1 MTGMKTRADKKTSI
15 RMFGRS
21 LGIVA
26 ALMATNVGAA
36 EFQWASS
43 QDAVTLDPHT
53 INHSF
58 VLGFIGNVYEP
69 LVRRDT
75 DFALEP
81 ALATGWEQTGDTT
94 WRFALRQNVTFA
106 NGSAFSAEDVVFSF
120 ERAKKGG
127 IKNLIATIDS
137 VKAIDDHTVEIT
149 TKGINPILP
158 REITTVYMMDR
169 SWAEEN
175 NATEPSQPNSTE
187 GNYATSSTMGTGP
200 FQIAI
205 RELGVKT
212 VFEPNPTWWGDVNHN
227 LTKATFNRIENAA
240 TRIAALTAGEIDM
253 VQGISPQDVSRI
265 EASPDLKMIIG
276 PELRTMFLMLDV
288 SRDALLESDVT
299 DANPFKELKVRQAI
313 QHAINREA
321 IQQKVMRGY
330 SVLTGSML
338 SKEINGYSPKLDVLP
353 EYDVEKARALMKEA
367 GYEDGFSVT
376 LDCTNDRYM
385 QDEALCIALGSMMTQ
400 IGIRVTVRA
409 QTVGKWAEQV
419 NPPTYNTSF
428 TMVGYSPSSAD
439 AHNVLT
445 TLVATRD
452 PDRSMGVFNIGGYSN
467 PKVDDLT
474 AAIQIETNPT
484 KRNDLILQAF
494 RLIGEDA
501 AYVPLQQLVL
511 LWAAG
516 KNVDLVQMPDDRL
529 MLSHVTVN

>member
-1 MTGMKTRADKKTSI
+1 
-15 RMFGRS
+15 
-21 LGIVA
+21 
-26 ALMATNVGAA
+26 
-36 EFQWASS
+36 
-43 QDAVTLDPHT
+43 
-53 INHSF
+53 
-58 VLGFIGNVYEP
+58 
-69 LVRRDT
+69 
-75 DFALEP
+75 
-81 ALATGWEQTGDTT
+81 
-94 WRFALRQNVTFA
+94 
-106 NGSAFSAEDVVFSF
+106 
-120 ERAKKGG
+120 
-127 IKNLIATIDS
+127 
-137 VKAIDDHTVEIT
+137 
-149 TKGINPILP
+149 
-158 REITTVYMMDR
+158 
-169 SWAEEN
+169 
-175 NATEPSQPNSTE
+175 
-187 GNYATSSTMGTGP
+187 
-200 FQIAI
+200 
-205 RELGVKT
+205 
-212 VFEPNPTWWGDVNHN
+212 
-227 LTKATFNRIENAA
+227 
-240 TRIAALTAGEIDM
+240 
-253 VQGISPQDVSRI
+253 
-265 EASPDLKMIIG
+265 
-276 PELRTMFLMLDV
+276 
-288 SRDALLESDVT
+288 
-299 DANPFKELKVRQAI
+299 
-313 QHAINREA
+313 
-321 IQQKVMRGY
+321 MRGY

-338 SKEINGYSPKLDVLP
+338 SKEINGYSPELDVLP